1 MANGYDPS
9 DLLYDGGGLL
19 LGIEPSYLIALDRQS
34 ILKFSVSYDNITADG
49 AGADS
54 QGNRVNILYNRW
66 TCGANYEIKL

>member
-1 MANGYDPS
+1 
-9 DLLYDGGGLL
+9 
-19 LGIEPSYLIALDRQS
+19 LIALDRQS
-34 ILKFSVSYDNITADG
+34 ILKFSVSYDNIAADG